1 MPRAATEEQPHTE
14 QSEAEKSVD
23 FVTALARGLEV
34 ITCFDAGFRR
44 MTLSEVAT
52 RTGLSRGTAR
62 RFLLTLE
69 KLGYAATDGKLFW
82 LTPKVLR
89 LGNAYLASFDLG
101 DAVRGILRRVAERVG
116 DSCSMAVFEN
126 GYAAYVARAE
136 APRPFATALSLNVG
150 SYLPAY
156 CSSLGRVLLAGLSD
170 AEIDS
175 WLSRQSLEQVTEKTI
190 TDPARLRAAILDVR
204 RQGYAIVN
212 GEMELGLRS
221 LGVPVVDRHGRVIAA
236 LNTATL
242 TARTSLDQLRRVS
255 LPALREAAVEL
266 AQIMEAH

>member
-1 MPRAATEEQPHTE
+1 MATKAPKDRQATEP
-14 QSEAEKSVD
+14 SDSEKSLD

-34 ITCFDAGFRR
+34 ITCFGAGFSR
-44 MTLSEVAT
+44 MTLTEVAA

-69 KLGYAATDGKLFW
+69 KLGYAASDGKLFW
-82 LTPKVLR
+82 LTPKVLA

-126 GYAAYVARAE
+126 GYAAYVARVE
-136 APRPFATALSLNVG
+136 APRAFATTLNLNVG

-170 AEIDS
+170 ADIDS
-175 WLSRQSLEQVTEKTI
+175 WLARQSLEPVTEKTI
-190 TDPARLRAAILDVR
+190 TDPAELRAAILQVR
-204 RQGYAIVN
+204 KQGYAIIN

-221 LGVPVVDRHGRVIAA
+221 LAVPVMDRQGRVIAA

-266 AQIMEAH
+266 AQMMEGR